1 MLLAS
6 LKEAVLRCD
15 DLFSAKLRM
24 WGETPALE
32 RITKIISQSGDS
44 WFVCGGLLVV
54 WFFARGALQRVLA
67 YWGLAIAGTAF
78 FILALKAC
86 IGRVR
91 PKGLQRHSNQAD
103 QHRGI
108 RHFKR
113 QEQRSVPE
121 KRIRQPV
128 ANEKDQDQR
137 KSRGKFRRKD
147 LNRAS
152 ENRQSVEKN
161 RTSDND
167 QAQCAGDRPSAG
179 KDGRMFEETLDFRE
193 FPFAK
198 KPNHFGIRRVN
209 ERVNRKQ
216 DQVNHRHCGFI
227 VARVK
232 RRQQRANPK
241 QFAISGDKVNRI

>member
-24 WGETPALE
+24 WGETPVFE

-91 PKGLQRHSNQAD
+91 PKGDWGKVYRKFDPYSFPSGHAV
-103 QHRGI
+103 RGGVI
-108 RHFKR
+108 SGLAWVMSPPPIAIAL
-113 QEQRSVPE
+113 SVWA
-121 KRIRQPV
+121 V
-128 ANEKDQDQR
+128 WMA
-137 KSRGKFRRKD
+137 
-147 LNRAS
+147 L
-152 ENRQSVEKN
+152 
-161 RTSDND
+161 
-167 QAQCAGDRPSAG
+167 
-179 KDGRMFEETLDFRE
+179 
-193 FPFAK
+193 
-198 KPNHFGIRRVN
+198 
-209 ERVNRKQ
+209 
-216 DQVNHRHCGFI
+216 
-227 VARVK
+227 ARVM
-232 RRQQRANPK
+232 
-241 QFAISGDKVNRI
+241 SGVHYVSDVIAGGALGLFLGLFFGWSAEWVYRTLPILFDRSLWLALFR